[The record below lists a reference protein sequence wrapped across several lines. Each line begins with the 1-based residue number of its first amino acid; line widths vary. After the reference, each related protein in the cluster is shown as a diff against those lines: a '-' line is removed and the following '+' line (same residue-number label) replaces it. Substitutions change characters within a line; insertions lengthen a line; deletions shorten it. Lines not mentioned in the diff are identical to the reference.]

1 MKDKVQAS
9 IDHDRIEESIID
21 VVAGSEVVDMKST
34 TATTTRTVAE
44 VSAIPEELL
53 VGKDAQNAILPDS
66 SFVRFS
72 WEYLKEIIREN
83 KLEFLCR
90 MPSDLRK
97 YLIWKTKIVKDYGS
111 VANFVLLERLKW
123 GPGEAL
129 AKPICT
135 ELFEVRD
142 DYRILMNDF
151 PYGFEDGII
160 HVVVWTKNPIPK
172 VQTGSLTADIIPEVR
187 QKIQTFV
194 DTICDRLGMDSDDIL
209 WFKNWAALQ
218 SVSEIDHF
226 HVLLNKPPVDDHGV
240 EKLRLL
246 LVDDDD
252 IRKKWAAVDSR
263 LQ

>member
-1 MKDKVQAS
+1 MKDKLQGP

-21 VVAGSEVVDMKST
+21 VVAGSSVVDRKST
-34 TATTTRTVAE
+34 TATTIVVPE
-44 VSAIPEELL
+44 VSAIPKELL
-53 VGKDAQNAILPDS
+53 VGKDAQNVILPDS
-66 SFVRFS
+66 AFVRFS

-83 KLEFLCR
+83 KLELLCR

-97 YLIWKTKIVKDYGS
+97 YLIWKTKIVRDYGS
-111 VANFVLLERLKW
+111 VANFVLLKRLKW
-123 GPGEAL
+123 GPDEAL
-129 AKPICT
+129 AKPIST

-160 HVVVWTKNPIPK
+160 HVVVWTKYPIPK
-172 VQTGSLTADIIPEVR
+172 AQTGSLTADIIPEAR

-226 HVLLNKPPVDDHGV
+226 HVLLNKPPVDDNGV
-240 EKLRLL
+240 EKLHWL